1 MSLVKKLQILR
12 DKTSWENPTSL
23 ISHIACNS
31 NTRNCEV
38 GWGRAKPR
46 PVQAE
51 LFGGLWLQSFVPQ
64 ALQAFDFEYFDYF
77 VAKRDK
83 AQSKKKLAVKKD
95 TDIEK
100 IDVIDV

>member
-1 MSLVKKLQILR
+1 MQTSFSGAFLSHSVAISAIL
-12 DKTSWENPTSL
+12 L
-23 ISHIACNS
+23 
-31 NTRNCEV
+31 

-51 LFGGLWLQSFVPQ
+51 LFGSLWLQSFVPQ

-95 TDIEK
+95 TDTEK

>member
-1 MSLVKKLQILR
+1 M
-12 DKTSWENPTSL
+12 
-23 ISHIACNS
+23 
-31 NTRNCEV
+31 
-38 GWGRAKPR
+38 
-46 PVQAE
+46 
-51 LFGGLWLQSFVPQ
+51 PQ

-95 TDIEK
+95 TDTEK